1 MQIYKN
7 YYKNSISNYQTE
19 YICVKF
25 AVAYRILRVEMKIL
39 ADKAIPFL
47 QGVLEPFAEVE
58 YIDGNN
64 FTSEVVK
71 SADALIIRTRT
82 HCDKALLEGSKV
94 QFIATATIGFDHID
108 LDYCRHHN
116 IAVATSA
123 GCNARGV
130 LQWVA
135 ASLALLAKRDNFAPQ
150 ERTLGIVGVGNVGR
164 LVKEYAE
171 SWGFRTICSDPPRE
185 EQEHLGFVSLEEV
198 LQSADI
204 VTLHTPLDHSTHH
217 LINGENIVLLPPGA
231 TLINASRG
239 ECLATEATR
248 RSDLTY
254 ITDVWENEPNIDR
267 DYLAKSLIATPHI
280 AGYSAQGKAN
290 ATALAVQALARHFDL
305 PLKDWR
311 PTEVE
316 VVTPQTISWEEMC
329 ATIEQYCD
337 LTTESK
343 ALRNNPEQFEHL
355 RNNYHYREEYF

>member
-1 MQIYKN
+1 M
-7 YYKNSISNYQTE
+7 
-19 YICVKF
+19 
-25 AVAYRILRVEMKIL
+25 RVL

-58 YIDGNN
+58 YIEGND
-64 FTSEVVK
+64 FTRKAVE

-82 HCDKALLEGSKV
+82 RCDKSLLEGTQV

-108 LDYCRHHN
+108 LDYCRRHN

-135 ASLALLAKRDNFAPQ
+135 AALALLAKHENFSPE

-171 SWGFRTICSDPPRE
+171 HWGFRTICCDPPRE

-198 LQSADI
+198 LRSADI
-204 VTLHTPLDHSTHH
+204 VTLHTPLNHSTHH
-217 LINGENIVLLPPGA
+217 LINSENISLLHSGA

-239 ECLATEATR
+239 ECVATDATR
-248 RSDLTY
+248 RNDLTY
-254 ITDVWENEPNIDR
+254 ITDVWENEPNIDS
-267 DYLAKSLIATPHI
+267 DYLAKSLVATPHI

-290 ATALAVQALARHFDL
+290 ATALAVQALARHFNL
-305 PLKDWR
+305 PLTEWQA
-311 PTEVE
+311 TEVKN
-316 VVTPQTISWEEMC
+316 VTPKLISWEEMC
-329 ATIEQYCD
+329 ATIGDYCN
-337 LTTESK
+337 LATESET
-343 ALRNNPEQFEHL
+343 LRCHPNQFEHL